1 MIRAVVGVGPRVG
14 TSFTMRKLHE
24 AGLPVHW
31 DPSIDKKMPSEG
43 NPEGYYETHFQDYR
57 SLDNVIVKVWPL
69 SARFADMEKMVVIE
83 RSRESQL
90 ASIEKQMVREQA
102 LLETLGID
110 WAPEE
115 FLDKSAQALN
125 LYLSIPHLRVRTED
139 LDERIDEIIN
149 YMRY

>member
-1 MIRAVVGVGPRVG
+1 MIRAIMGVGPRSG

-31 DPSIDKKMPSEG
+31 DSSIDEQMPAEG
-43 NPEGYYETHFQDYR
+43 NPRGYYETHFKDYK
-57 SLDNVIVKVWPL
+57 SLEDVIVKVWPL
-69 SARFADMEKMVVIE
+69 SARFADIE
-83 RSRESQL
+83 RMVILERDRDSQI

-102 LLETLGID
+102 LLETLGISWSAED
-110 WAPEE
+110 
-115 FLDKSAQALN
+115 FRDKSAEALN